1 MDFMYPSTCTRN
13 ISHRRA
19 PH

>member
-1 MDFMYPSTCTRN
+1 MNFMYPSTCTRN